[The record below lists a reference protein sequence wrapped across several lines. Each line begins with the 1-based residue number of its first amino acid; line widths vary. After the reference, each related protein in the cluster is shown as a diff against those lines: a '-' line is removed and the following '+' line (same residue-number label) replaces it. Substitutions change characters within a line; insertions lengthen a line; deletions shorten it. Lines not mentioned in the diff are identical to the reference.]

1 MFQVMAQTIRTA
13 TLMDVY
19 DRTPP
24 AAERAEL
31 ARRQADALA
40 AAARELQAE
49 DVRRQAK
56 ARLYPGRAEGPRP
69 GGRGPARGRGAPPGP
84 AVRPPGA
91 APEPR
96 LQVRDESRVR

>member
-40 AAARELQAE
+40 AASRELQAE
-49 DVRRQAK
+49 DQRRQAK
-56 ARLYPGRAEGPRP
+56 ARARAELKARARAAEALRADAARRP
-69 GGRGPARGRGAPPGP
+69 APLFGRRA
-84 AVRPPGA
+84 
-91 APEPR
+91 PR
-96 LQVRDESRVR
+96 LSLGFRFGTKAA

>member
-13 TLMDVY
+13 TLRDVY
-19 DRTPP
+19 DAAPP

-49 DVRRQAK
+49 HDRRQAK
-56 ARLYPGRAEGPRP
+56 ARARAELKQRAKAAEALRADARRRP
-69 GGRGPARGRGAPPGP
+69 ATVFGRRPFRLSFGGS
-84 AVRPPGA
+84 A
-91 APEPR
+91 A
-96 LQVRDESRVR
+96 

>member
-56 ARLYPGRAEGPRP
+56 ARAELKARARAAEALRADAARRPAPLFGRRA
-69 GGRGPARGRGAPPGP
+69 
-84 AVRPPGA
+84 
-91 APEPR
+91 PR
-96 LQVRDESRVR
+96 LSLGFRFGTKAA